1 MMPNQ
6 MKMSPR
12 SLGNPTNNRILE
24 GGSLFFCSAWRC
36 DGQGGDVVTLLVGG
50 VADTWLP
57 ELLQTLANHVPL
69 TVPLDGG
76 GTTAVNPHICQ

>member
-1 MMPNQ
+1 MKPMMPNQ

-36 DGQGGDVVTLLVGG
+36 DGQGRRCRDPTCR
-50 VADTWLP
+50 WR
-57 ELLQTLANHVPL
+57 
-69 TVPLDGG
+69 G
-76 GTTAVNPHICQ
+76 GTSVKKRTRTATPSSLNCSRHSRIMYH